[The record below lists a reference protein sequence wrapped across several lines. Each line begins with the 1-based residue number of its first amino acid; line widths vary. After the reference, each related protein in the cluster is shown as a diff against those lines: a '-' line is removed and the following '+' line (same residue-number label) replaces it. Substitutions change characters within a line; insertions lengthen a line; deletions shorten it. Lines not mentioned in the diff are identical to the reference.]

1 MIGGR
6 NRHLDDLKVAVI
18 GEAVRE
24 PRKKNTSYFPLQY
37 AGCLIGIR
45 DPCNGLI

>member
-1 MIGGR
+1 MIDGR

-18 GEAVRE
+18 GEAVRK
-24 PRKKNTSYFPLQY
+24 PRKKKHLLLSITVCWLFN
-37 AGCLIGIR
+37 R